1 MKRNSRI
8 ISEVD
13 AATIIKDGM
22 TVYIGGFS
30 LSSHPMAIVRQILR
44 NKTKDLTVVGAA
56 TASIEIDMLIAAGAV
71 KKVITSYIGIEG
83 HAPMGPFYRAAA
95 QSGELNLWEIDES
108 GFYAALRA
116 GSFDLPFMPDRVQV
130 GTDYTKLNP
139 DLKLITDPF
148 GGKPLVAVPAVKPDV
163 ALIYVAASDEFGN
176 VRFTGS
182 GFGDRTAVRASSICI
197 AQAEKII
204 SNEEIRM
211 NPQATS
217 IHGVN
222 YIVRAPFGA
231 HPFSSPG
238 NYLQDNE
245 IIKAYAKAGDTYLR
259 TKDRTLIDN
268 WLNKWVY
275 EPQDHMEYLD
285 RVGVKKLFSLNEY

>member
-1 MKRNSRI
+1 MQRNSRI
-8 ISEVD
+8 ISEVE
-13 AATIIKDGM
+13 AAAQIRDGM

-44 NKTKDLTVVGAA
+44 NGVKDLTVVGAA
-56 TASIEIDMLIAAGAV
+56 TASIEIDMLIAAGVV

-83 HAPMGPFYRAAA
+83 HMPMGPFYRAAA

-108 GFYAALRA
+108 GFYAGLRA
-116 GSFDLPFMPDRVQV
+116 GSFDLPFMPDRAQV
-130 GTDYTKLNP
+130 GTDYTNLNP
-139 DLKLITDPF
+139 DLKAFVDPIE
-148 GGKPLVAVPAVKPDV
+148 GKQLVAIPAIKPDV
-163 ALIYVAASDEFGN
+163 ALIYVAESDEFGN
-176 VRFTGS
+176 VRFIGS
-182 GFGDRTAVRASSICI
+182 GFGDRTAVRASTICI

-222 YIVRAPFGA
+222 YVVRAPFGA

-238 NYLQDNE
+238 NYLTDNE
-245 IIKAYAKAGDTYLR
+245 IIKEYVKAGESYLK
-259 TKDRTLIDN
+259 TKDRTLIDS
-268 WLNKWVY
+268 WLAKWVY
-275 EPQDHMEYLD
+275 EPQDHIEYLE

>member
-1 MKRNSRI
+1 MKRDSRV
-8 ISEVD
+8 ISEVE
-13 AATIIKDGM
+13 AALMVKDGM
-22 TVYIGGFS
+22 TIYIGGFS
-30 LSSHPMAIVRQILR
+30 LSSHPMAIVRQILK
-44 NKTKDLTVVGAA
+44 NKVKDLTVVGAA
-56 TASIEIDMLIAAGAV
+56 TASIEIDMLIAAGV
-71 KKVITSYIGIEG
+71 TKKVITSYIGVEG

-130 GTDYTKLNP
+130 GTDYSKLNP
-139 DLKLITDPF
+139 DLKMINDPF
-148 GGKPLVAVPAVKPDV
+148 ENKPIMLIPAVKPDI

-176 VRFTGS
+176 VRFIGS
-182 GFGDRTAVRASSICI
+182 GFGDRTAVRASTICI

-245 IIKAYAKAGDTYLR
+245 VIKEYVRAGNAYLKE
-259 TKDRTLIDN
+259 KDRSLIDE
-268 WLNKWVY
+268 WFDKWIY
-275 EPQDHMEYLD
+275 GPSDHMEYLEK
-285 RVGVKKLFSLNEY
+285 VGIRKLVSLNEY